1 MNLKFLTLLL
11 FSFSSVFSGEFV
23 FDDKEDFS
31 KLKKKGI
38 RIVKASA
45 KNYKLELSPK
55 KTEANTELL
64 LNFENKKASE
74 LKDTTGNYTV
84 NASTYAV
91 EEGKALMGKRYASF
105 AANNSYISVATSNGR
120 LLNSVH
126 FTEPFY
132 ISFLVMPGESE
143 QYSFVFTKSL
153 ITGGRK
159 FGIECNIVNNKIE
172 VQFHNMF
179 SYSKTES
186 RSFSLKSPD
195 KLKTEDWT
203 HVMIAIDPA
212 TGKAT
217 LFEDGK
223 SKSEFEAIKSPEN
236 PTSLPFGFHPNDTT
250 PLLIGKGFFGKLD
263 HFLIGI
269 GNPEIDKLT
278 EPFKGVSYDDTIKFA
293 NQFKGIA
300 YSPILHTKNSFSK
313 LLSLEL
319 DAVKPTGTQLEIH
332 FRISNSYF
340 TEDDSEVKWIDSAD
354 FKDAMKTDFKY
365 LQWKLILRSD
375 YSGKSTPSLNTIR
388 FRYVESIPP
397 NPPAGLK
404 VVENE
409 KNPLGVCLI
418 WVSNHED
425 NVRDGGKYLIHYGV
439 SPDRMIGT
447 ISVREV
453 EIKKEGS
460 EDKVKVL
467 KNITGLEEGMNLTQ
481 AYKSLKQCVDNDLI
495 TLNALNRKDKNL
507 LFFKPGLT
515 YYFKI
520 SACNKN
526 YSETIGSDQKS
537 VLSNSV
543 LFTFKNQANN

>member
-1 MNLKFLTLLL
+1 MNLKFLTLFL
-11 FSFSSVFSGEFV
+11 FSFTFLLAGEFV
-23 FDDKEDFS
+23 FDDKPDFS
-31 KLKKKGI
+31 RLKKKGI

-55 KTEANTELL
+55 KGETNAELL

-74 LKDTTGNYTV
+74 LKDISGNYTV

-105 AANNSYISVATSNGR
+105 AANNSYISVATNNGR

-126 FTEPFY
+126 FTEAFY

-143 QYSFVFTKSL
+143 QYSVVFTKSL

-159 FGIECNIVNNKIE
+159 FGIECDIVNNKIE

-179 SYSKTES
+179 SYSKTQS

-195 KLKTEDWT
+195 KLKTDDWT
-203 HVMIAIDPA
+203 HVLISIDPM
-212 TGKAT
+212 TGKAS

-223 SKSEFEAIKSPEN
+223 SKSEFEAIQSAEN

-263 HFLIGI
+263 QFLIGT
-269 GNPEIDKLT
+269 GTPEVDQLT
-278 EPFKGVSYDDTIKFA
+278 EPFRGVAYDDMIKFA
-293 NQFKGIA
+293 SQYKGIA
-300 YSPILHTKNSFSK
+300 YSPVLQTKNSFSR
-313 LLSLEL
+313 LLSLEHDSL
-319 DAVKPTGTQLEIH
+319 KPNGTQLEIH

-340 TEDDSEVKWIDSAD
+340 TEDDTEVKWIDSSE
-354 FKDAMKTDFKY
+354 FKNAMETDFKY

-388 FRYVESIPP
+388 FKYVESLPP
-397 NPPAGLK
+397 NSPAGLK
-404 VVENE
+404 VVENQD
-409 KNPLGVCLI
+409 NPLSVCLS

-425 NVRDGGKYLIHYGV
+425 NVREGGKYFIHYGV
-439 SPDRMIGT
+439 SPDRMVGT
-447 ISVREV
+447 IRINEKSMP
-453 EIKKEGS
+453 
-460 EDKVKVL
+460 
-467 KNITGLEEGMNLTQ
+467 ITGLEEGKDLTRS
-481 AYKSLKQCVDNDLI
+481 YKSLKQCVDNDLI

-526 YSETIGSDQKS
+526 YNETTGLDQKS

-543 LFTFKNQANN
+543 LFTFKNQTNN

>member
-1 MNLKFLTLLL
+1 MNLKFLTLFL
-11 FSFSSVFSGEFV
+11 FSFTFLLAGEFV
-23 FDDKEDFS
+23 FDDKQDFS
-31 KLKKKGI
+31 RLKKKGI

-55 KTEANTELL
+55 KGEANAELL

-74 LKDTTGNYTV
+74 LKDLTGNYTI
-84 NASTYAV
+84 NASTYSV

-105 AANNSYISVATSNGR
+105 AANNSYISVATNNGR

-126 FTEPFY
+126 FTEAFY

-143 QYSFVFTKSL
+143 QYSVVFTKSL

-159 FGIECNIVNNKIE
+159 FGIECDIVNNKIE

-179 SYSKTES
+179 SYSKTQS

-195 KLKTEDWT
+195 KLKTDDWT
-203 HVMIAIDPA
+203 HVLIAIDPM
-212 TGKAT
+212 TGKAS

-223 SKSEFEAIKSPEN
+223 SKSEFEAIQSAEN

-263 HFLIGI
+263 QFLIGL
-269 GNPEIDKLT
+269 GTPEIDQLT
-278 EPFKGVSYDDTIKFA
+278 EPFRGVSYDDMIKFA
-293 NQFKGIA
+293 SQYKGIA
-300 YSPILHTKNSFSK
+300 YSPVLQTKNSYSR
-313 LLSLEL
+313 LLSLEHDSL
-319 DAVKPTGTQLEIH
+319 KPNGTQLEIH

-340 TEDDSEVKWIDSAD
+340 TDDDTEVKWIDSSE
-354 FKDAMKTDFKY
+354 FKTAMETDFKY

-388 FRYVESIPP
+388 FKYVESLPP
-397 NPPAGLK
+397 NSPAGLK
-404 VVENE
+404 VVENQD
-409 KNPLGVCLI
+409 NPLSVCFL

-425 NVRDGGKYLIHYGV
+425 NVRDGGKYFIHYGV
-439 SPDRMIGT
+439 SPDRMVGT
-447 ISVREV
+447 IRINEKSMP
-453 EIKKEGS
+453 
-460 EDKVKVL
+460 
-467 KNITGLEEGMNLTQ
+467 ITGLEEGKDLTSS
-481 AYKSLKQCVDNDLI
+481 YKSLKQCVDNDLI

-507 LFFKPGLT
+507 LLFKPGLT

-526 YSETIGSDQKS
+526 YNETTGLDQKS
-537 VLSNSV
+537 ILSNSV
-543 LFTFKNQANN
+543 LFTFKNQTNH

>member
-1 MNLKFLTLLL
+1 MNLKFLTLLI
-11 FSFSSVFSGEFV
+11 FTCSSIFAGEFL
-23 FDDKEDFS
+23 FDDKDDFS
-31 KLKKKGI
+31 KLKRKGI

-55 KTEANTELL
+55 KSEANTELL
-64 LNFENKKASE
+64 LNFENKKATD
-74 LKDTTGNYTV
+74 LKDTAGNYTV
-84 NASTYAV
+84 NASMYAV
-91 EEGKALMGKRYASF
+91 EEGKAGMGKRYASF
-105 AANNSYISVATSNGR
+105 AANNSYISVATANGR

-126 FTEPFY
+126 FTQPFY

-143 QYSFVFTKSL
+143 QYSVVFAKSL

-159 FGIECNIVNNKIE
+159 FGIECDIVNNKIE
-172 VQFHNMF
+172 VQFQNMF

-186 RSFSLKSPD
+186 RSFHLKSPD
-195 KLKTEDWT
+195 KLKTEEWT
-203 HVMIAIDPA
+203 HVIIAIDPM
-212 TGKAT
+212 TGKAS

-250 PLLIGKGFFGKLD
+250 PLLIGKDFFGKLD
-263 HFLIGI
+263 QFLIGI
-269 GNPEIDKLT
+269 GTPDLDKLT

-300 YSPILHTKNSFSK
+300 YSPVLQTKNSFSR
-313 LLSLEL
+313 LLSFEHN
-319 DAVKPTGTQLEIH
+319 AIKPTGTQLEIH

-340 TEDDSEVKWIDSAD
+340 TEDDSEVEWMDSSD
-354 FKDAMKTDFKY
+354 FKKAMERDFKY

-375 YSGKSTPSLNTIR
+375 YSGKTTPSLNTVR
-388 FRYVESIPP
+388 FRYVESLPP

-404 VVENE
+404 VVANE
-409 KNPLGVCLI
+409 SNPLGVCLV

-439 SPDRMIGT
+439 SPDRMVGT
-447 ISVREV
+447 LALREV
-453 EIKKEGS
+453 ETKKEGT
-460 EDKVKVL
+460 EEKVKII
-467 KNITGLEEGMNLTQ
+467 KPITGLEEGMNLTQ
-481 AYKSLKQCVDNDLI
+481 VYKSLKQCVDNDLI
-495 TLNALNRKDKNL
+495 TLNAINRKDKNL
-507 LFFKPGLT
+507 LVFKPGIT

-526 YSETIGSDQKS
+526 YNEANGLDQKS
-537 VLSNSV
+537 VPSNSV
-543 LFTFKNQANN
+543 LFTFKNQTNH

>member
-1 MNLKFLTLLL
+1 MNLKFLTLFL
-11 FSFSSVFSGEFV
+11 FSFTFLLAGEFV
-23 FDDKEDFS
+23 FDDKQDFS
-31 KLKKKGI
+31 RLKKKGI

-55 KTEANTELL
+55 KGEANAELL

-74 LKDTTGNYTV
+74 LKDLTGNYTI
-84 NASTYAV
+84 NASTYSV

-105 AANNSYISVATSNGR
+105 AANNSYISVATNNGR

-126 FTEPFY
+126 FTEAFY

-143 QYSFVFTKSL
+143 QYSVVFTKSL

-159 FGIECNIVNNKIE
+159 FGIECDIVNNKIE

-179 SYSKTES
+179 SYSKTQS

-195 KLKTEDWT
+195 KLKTDDWT
-203 HVMIAIDPA
+203 HVLIAIDPM
-212 TGKAT
+212 TGKAS

-223 SKSEFEAIKSPEN
+223 SKSEFEAIQSAEN

-263 HFLIGI
+263 QFLIGL
-269 GNPEIDKLT
+269 GTPEIYQLT
-278 EPFKGVSYDDTIKFA
+278 EPFRGVSYDDMIKFA
-293 NQFKGIA
+293 SQYKGIA
-300 YSPILHTKNSFSK
+300 YSPVLQTKNSYSR
-313 LLSLEL
+313 LLSLEHDSL
-319 DAVKPTGTQLEIH
+319 KPNGTQLEIH

-340 TEDDSEVKWIDSAD
+340 TDDDTEVKWIDSSE
-354 FKDAMKTDFKY
+354 FKTAMETDFKY

-388 FRYVESIPP
+388 FKYVESLPP
-397 NPPAGLK
+397 NSPAGLK
-404 VVENE
+404 VVENQD
-409 KNPLGVCLI
+409 NPLSVCFL

-425 NVRDGGKYLIHYGV
+425 NVRDGGKYFIHYGV
-439 SPDRMIGT
+439 SPDRMVGT
-447 ISVREV
+447 IRINEKSMP
-453 EIKKEGS
+453 
-460 EDKVKVL
+460 
-467 KNITGLEEGMNLTQ
+467 ITGLEEGKDLTRS
-481 AYKSLKQCVDNDLI
+481 YKSLKQCVDNDLI

-507 LFFKPGLT
+507 LLFKPGLT

-526 YSETIGSDQKS
+526 YNETNGLDQKS
-537 VLSNSV
+537 ILSNSV
-543 LFTFKNQANN
+543 LFTFKNQTNH

>member
-1 MNLKFLTLLL
+1 MNLKFLTLFL
-11 FSFSSVFSGEFV
+11 FSFTFLLAGEFV
-23 FDDKEDFS
+23 FDDKQDFS
-31 KLKKKGI
+31 RLKKKGI

-55 KTEANTELL
+55 KGEANAELL

-74 LKDTTGNYTV
+74 LKDLTGNYTI
-84 NASTYAV
+84 NASTYSV

-105 AANNSYISVATSNGR
+105 AANNSYISVATNNGR

-126 FTEPFY
+126 FTEAFY

-143 QYSFVFTKSL
+143 QYSVVFTKSL

-159 FGIECNIVNNKIE
+159 FGIECDIVNNKIE

-179 SYSKTES
+179 SYSKTQS

-195 KLKTEDWT
+195 KLKTDDWT
-203 HVMIAIDPA
+203 HVLIAIDPM
-212 TGKAT
+212 TGKAS

-223 SKSEFEAIKSPEN
+223 SKSEFEAIQSAEN

-263 HFLIGI
+263 QFLIGL
-269 GNPEIDKLT
+269 GTPEIYQLT
-278 EPFKGVSYDDTIKFA
+278 EPFRGVSYDDMIKFA
-293 NQFKGIA
+293 SQYKGIA
-300 YSPILHTKNSFSK
+300 YSPVLQTKNSYSR
-313 LLSLEL
+313 LLSLEHDSL
-319 DAVKPTGTQLEIH
+319 KPNGTQLEIH

-340 TEDDSEVKWIDSAD
+340 TDDDTEVKWIDSSE
-354 FKDAMKTDFKY
+354 FKTAMETDFKY

-388 FRYVESIPP
+388 FKYVESLPP
-397 NPPAGLK
+397 NSPAGLK
-404 VVENE
+404 VVENQD
-409 KNPLGVCLI
+409 NPLSVCFL

-425 NVRDGGKYLIHYGV
+425 NVRDGGKYFIHYGV
-439 SPDRMIGT
+439 SPDRMVGT
-447 ISVREV
+447 IRINEKSMP
-453 EIKKEGS
+453 
-460 EDKVKVL
+460 
-467 KNITGLEEGMNLTQ
+467 ITGLEEGKDLTSS
-481 AYKSLKQCVDNDLI
+481 YKSLKQCVDNDLI

-507 LFFKPGLT
+507 LLFKPGLT

-526 YSETIGSDQKS
+526 YNETTGLDQKS
-537 VLSNSV
+537 ILSNSV
-543 LFTFKNQANN
+543 LFTFKNQTNH

>member
-1 MNLKFLTLLL
+1 MNLKFLTLFL
-11 FSFSSVFSGEFV
+11 FSFTFLLAGEFV
-23 FDDKEDFS
+23 FDDKQDFS
-31 KLKKKGI
+31 RLKKKGI

-55 KTEANTELL
+55 KGEANAELL

-74 LKDTTGNYTV
+74 LKDLTGNYTI
-84 NASTYAV
+84 NASTYSV

-105 AANNSYISVATSNGR
+105 AANNSYISVATNNGR

-126 FTEPFY
+126 FTEAFY

-143 QYSFVFTKSL
+143 QYSVVFTKSL

-159 FGIECNIVNNKIE
+159 FGIECDIVNNKIE

-179 SYSKTES
+179 SYSKTQS

-195 KLKTEDWT
+195 KLKTDDWT
-203 HVMIAIDPA
+203 HVLIAIDPM
-212 TGKAT
+212 TGKAS

-223 SKSEFEAIKSPEN
+223 SKSEFEAIQSAEN

-263 HFLIGI
+263 QFLIGL
-269 GNPEIDKLT
+269 GTPEIYQLT
-278 EPFKGVSYDDTIKFA
+278 EPFRGVSYDDMIKFA
-293 NQFKGIA
+293 SQYKGIA
-300 YSPILHTKNSFSK
+300 YSPVLQTKNSYSR
-313 LLSLEL
+313 LLSLEHDSL
-319 DAVKPTGTQLEIH
+319 KPNGTQLEIH

-340 TEDDSEVKWIDSAD
+340 TDDDTEVKWIDSSE
-354 FKDAMKTDFKY
+354 FKTAMETDFKY

-388 FRYVESIPP
+388 FKYVESLPP
-397 NPPAGLK
+397 NSPAGLK
-404 VVENE
+404 VVENQD
-409 KNPLGVCLI
+409 NPLSVCFL

-425 NVRDGGKYLIHYGV
+425 NVRDGGKYFIHYGV
-439 SPDRMIGT
+439 SPDRMVGT
-447 ISVREV
+447 IRINEKSMP
-453 EIKKEGS
+453 
-460 EDKVKVL
+460 
-467 KNITGLEEGMNLTQ
+467 ITGLEEGKDLTRS
-481 AYKSLKQCVDNDLI
+481 YKSLKQCVDNDLI

-507 LFFKPGLT
+507 LLFKPGLT

-526 YSETIGSDQKS
+526 YNETTGLDQKS
-537 VLSNSV
+537 ILSNSV
-543 LFTFKNQANN
+543 LFTFKNQTNH